1 METKSSAALL
11 GLVTAAVV
19 SWDRQD
25 TETQRRNRNT
35 RDDLR
40 DITDRFNSYI
50 ARGEQIRSRLPSVM
64 SALLGLALAN
74 PSTASAVVLPTTTK
88 LTRPEIGGDS
98 VGDLTWPPKTG
109 TFDDH
114 GNVSEIG
121 ELTRTFLAATFQE
134 WRAWNEGLTQ
144 DKSPTL
150 AGLTQINT
158 AAHQMIAVL
167 STLNLTAA
175 QYAAAWLKV
184 FTGTSSQP
192 TVDVHAASPTIGAPN
207 GANNVASVTF
217 VAGSVKTDRAMRLRI
232 TAGAGAIAASTD
244 VVNITFASEWKDSAG
259 VSIIPAIV
267 GSQGLFASTTSSTG
281 FTLQLQQSIGP
292 GLTYEYSLIVSS
304 GGSVA
309 IT

>member
-1 METKSSAALL
+1 MESKSSAALL

-25 TETQRRNRNT
+25 QETQRKNRNT

-40 DITDRFNSYI
+40 DITDRFNAYI

-74 PSTASAVVLPTTTK
+74 PTTASAVVLPTTTK

-98 VGDLTWPPKTG
+98 VSDLSWPPKTG
-109 TFDDH
+109 TFDER

-144 DKSPTL
+144 DKSPNL

-207 GANNVASVTF
+207 GANNVASVAF
-217 VAGSVKTDRAMRLRI
+217 VAGSVKSDRAMRLRI
-232 TAGAGAIAASTD
+232 TAGAANIGAALD
-244 VVNITFASEWKDSAG
+244 VVSISFATEWKDSAG
-259 VSIIPAIV
+259 IPITPSIV
-267 GSQGLFASTTSSTG
+267 GSQGLFVTNSTSTG
-281 FTLQLQQSIGP
+281 FTVQVSQGIPATSAL
-292 GLTYEYSLIVSS
+292 EFSLIVSS
-304 GGSVA
+304 GGFVA
-309 IT
+309 ST

>member
-1 METKSSAALL
+1 MEKKASAALL

-25 TETQRRNRNT
+25 QETQRKNRNT

-50 ARGEQIRSRLPSVM
+50 SRGEQIRSRLPSVM

-88 LTRPEIGGDS
+88 LTRPEIGGDDTA
-98 VGDLTWPPKTG
+98 DLTWPPKIG
-109 TFDDH
+109 TFDAN

-134 WRAWNEGLTQ
+134 SRAWNEGLTQ
-144 DKSPTL
+144 DKSPNL
-150 AGLTQINT
+150 AGLTQINN
-158 AAHQMIAVL
+158 AAHQLIAVL

-184 FTGTSSQP
+184 FTGTASQA
-192 TVDVHAASPTIGAPN
+192 TVDVHAASPTIGTPN
-207 GANNVASVTF
+207 GGNNVASVTF
-217 VAGSVKTDRAMRLRI
+217 IAGSVKSDRAMRLRI
-232 TAGAGAIAASTD
+232 TAGGANIPAASD
-244 VVNITFASEWKDSAG
+244 VVSIAFASEWKDSTG
-259 VSIIPAIV
+259 VPVTPAIV
-267 GSQGLFASTTSSTG
+267 GSQGLVATSSTSTG
-281 FTLQLQQSIGP
+281 FTIQLAQGIP
-292 GLTYEYSLIVSS
+292 ATTFVDYSLIVSI
-304 GGSVA
+304 GGSGA
-309 IT
+309 NS

>member
-1 METKSSAALL
+1 MESKSSAALL

-25 TETQRRNRNT
+25 QETQRKNRNT

-40 DITDRFNSYI
+40 DITDRFSAYI

-74 PSTASAVVLPTTTK
+74 PTMASAVVLPTTTK

-98 VGDLTWPPKTG
+98 VGDLSWPPKTG
-109 TFDDH
+109 TFDEH

-167 STLNLTAA
+167 STMNLTAA

-207 GANNVASVTF
+207 GANNVASVAF
-217 VAGSVKTDRAMRLRI
+217 VAGSVKSDRAMRLRI
-232 TAGAGAIAASTD
+232 TAGAANIGAALD
-244 VVNITFASEWKDSAG
+244 VVSISFATEWKDSAG
-259 VSIIPAIV
+259 IPITPSIV
-267 GSQGLFASTTSSTG
+267 GSQGLFVTNSTSTG
-281 FTLQLQQSIGP
+281 FTVQVSQGIPATSAL
-292 GLTYEYSLIVSS
+292 EFSLIVSS
-304 GGSVA
+304 GGFVA
-309 IT
+309 ST